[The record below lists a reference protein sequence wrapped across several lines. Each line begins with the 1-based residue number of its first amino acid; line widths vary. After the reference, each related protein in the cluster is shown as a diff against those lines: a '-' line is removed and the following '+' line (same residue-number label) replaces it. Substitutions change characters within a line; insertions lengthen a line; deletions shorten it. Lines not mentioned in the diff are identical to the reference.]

1 VSIFQVDG
9 DEGADEMPETEL
21 KNAAWYYPEPKEKA
35 KKIKDYVA
43 FCEFSS
49 FLFFLFGNF
58 SLVCVFRE
66 GVEEYSSYLK
76 LFSWTERD
84 TWDLEQIVLIV
95 ADGLD
100 I

>member
-1 VSIFQVDG
+1 MSIFQVDG

-21 KNAAWYYPEPKEKA
+21 KNAAWYYPEPMEKA

-49 FLFFLFGNF
+49 FLFFLFSNF

-66 GVEEYSSYLK
+66 GVEGIFFISEALQLDGERYLG
-76 LFSWTERD
+76 SRTDCVDRD
-84 TWDLEQIVLIV
+84 
-95 ADGLD
+95 
-100 I
+100 